1 MEKRMLSDPR
11 NEDNPRVAFLFK
23 KDDKPYLLYR
33 KLVGPLDEGDEEPE
47 EPNKVSSSTVT
58 KAEVATPLNSAREV
72 PVDVPSATAHR
83 KRRFTEDGEANKPD
97 NLVYKEPE
105 RSYFDEDN
113 DSTAAPEGAKAEN
126 SQGGYARHIPKEVL
140 NEFLAKSKGEPL
152 PKAKEQGIEKSNVGH
167 KLLSKM
173 GWKEGSGLGK
183 DGVGSAD
190 AAKTFV
196 KTDKSGIGAD
206 TGDTTEVKPED
217 DIYEQYRKRMMLAYR
232 YRPNP
237 MNNPRKGYDGYDSG
251 QKR

>member
-1 MEKRMLSDPR
+1 
-11 NEDNPRVAFLFK
+11 VHC
-23 KDDKPYLLYR
+23 
-33 KLVGPLDEGDEEPE
+33 EPQ
-47 EPNKVSSSTVT
+47 
-58 KAEVATPLNSAREV
+58 
-72 PVDVPSATAHR
+72 AHR

>member
-1 MEKRMLSDPR
+1 
-11 NEDNPRVAFLFK
+11 
-23 KDDKPYLLYR
+23 
-33 KLVGPLDEGDEEPE
+33 
-47 EPNKVSSSTVT
+47 
-58 KAEVATPLNSAREV
+58 
-72 PVDVPSATAHR
+72 
-83 KRRFTEDGEANKPD
+83 
-97 NLVYKEPE
+97 
-105 RSYFDEDN
+105 
-113 DSTAAPEGAKAEN
+113 
-126 SQGGYARHIPKEVL
+126 
-140 NEFLAKSKGEPL
+140 
-152 PKAKEQGIEKSNVGH
+152 
-167 KLLSKM
+167 M